1 MNPSQHAEQFQ
12 SQLANYVPQFT
23 PEFWPVWLI
32 IAGVLLV
39 GMWLVL
45 GLHALLRAR
54 GVKKSATDHG
64 EKVYLYSKAV
74 RLWHWSNA
82 LLFVLLLASGL
93 INHFAMVGATAVKSL
108 VAVHE
113 VCGFLLLAC
122 WLGFVLINAVGDNG
136 HHYRIRR
143 QGWLERAAKQTRFYL
158 FGIMQGEEHPFP
170 ATTQSKFNPL
180 QQVAYVGVMYG
191 LLPLLLLT
199 GLLCLYPQAVG
210 DVFPGVRYWLLQAHF
225 ALAFI
230 SLFFIFGHLYL
241 CTTGRTPHETFKSM
255 VDGYHRY

>member
-64 EKVYLYSKAV
+64 ERIYLYSKAV

-93 INHFAMVGATAVKSL
+93 INHFALVGATAVKSL

-122 WLGFVLINAVGDNG
+122 WLGFVLINGVGGNG

-230 SLFFIFGHLYL
+230 SLFFYL
-241 CTTGRTPHETFKSM
+241 RSSLSLHHGAYATRNL
-255 VDGYHRY
+255 

>member
-1 MNPSQHAEQFQ
+1 MSFTRRKFVLGMGTVIFFTGSA
-12 SQLANYVPQFT
+12 SSLLANTRQEKEVRYAMIHDESRCNGCNICARACRKTNHVPAQ
-23 PEFWPVWLI
+23 
-32 IAGVLLV
+32 G
-39 GMWLVL
+39 
-45 GLHALLRAR
+45 
-54 GVKKSATDHG
+54 S
-64 EKVYLYSKAV
+64 
-74 RLWHWSNA
+74 RLS
-82 LLFVLLLASGL
+82 
-93 INHFAMVGATAVKSL
+93 M
-108 VAVHE
+108 
-113 VCGFLLLAC
+113 
-122 WLGFVLINAVGDNG
+122 LGFVLINAVGGNG

-255 VDGYHRY
+255 VDGYHRH

>member
-1 MNPSQHAEQFQ
+1 M
-12 SQLANYVPQFT
+12 
-23 PEFWPVWLI
+23 
-32 IAGVLLV
+32 AGAS
-39 GMWLVL
+39 G
-45 GLHALLRAR
+45 
-54 GVKKSATDHG
+54 KT
-64 EKVYLYSKAV
+64 
-74 RLWHWSNA
+74 NA
-82 LLFVLLLASGL
+82 ILFV
-93 INHFAMVGATAVKSL
+93 
-108 VAVHE
+108 
-113 VCGFLLLAC
+113 
-122 WLGFVLINAVGDNG
+122 W
-136 HHYRIRR
+136 HY
-143 QGWLERAAKQTRFYL
+143 A
-158 FGIMQGEEHPFP
+158 GEEHPFP

-255 VDGYHRY
+255 VDGYHGTNE

>member
-1 MNPSQHAEQFQ
+1 MLNSFRAAGE
-12 SQLANYVPQFT
+12 AAVPQFT

-54 GVKKSATDHG
+54 GVKKSVTDYG
-64 EKVYLYSKAV
+64 EKIYLYCKAV
-74 RLWHWSNA
+74 RLWRWSNA

-93 INHFAMVGATAVKSL
+93 INSFAWSAFRLKV
-108 VAVHE
+108 
-113 VCGFLLLAC
+113 
-122 WLGFVLINAVGDNG
+122 WLRCMKFADFCYSHAGWLCADQCRWGNG

-143 QGWLERAAKQTRFYL
+143 QGWLERAAKRTRFYL
-158 FGIMQGEEHPFP
+158 FGIMQGEEHPFRQQR
-170 ATTQSKFNPL
+170 QSKFNPL

-210 DVFPGVRYWLLQAHF
+210 DVFPGVRYWFCRRILLW
-225 ALAFI
+225 
-230 SLFFIFGHLYL
+230 HL
-241 CTTGRTPHETFKSM
+241 
-255 VDGYHRY
+255 